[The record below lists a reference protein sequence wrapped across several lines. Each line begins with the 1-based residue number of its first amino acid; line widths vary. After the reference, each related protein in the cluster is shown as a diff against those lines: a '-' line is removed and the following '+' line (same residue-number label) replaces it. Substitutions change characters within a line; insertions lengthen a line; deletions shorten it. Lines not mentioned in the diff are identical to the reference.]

1 MACYLV
7 RYGAVPEVARF
18 VSDLSLSRGE
28 EVVVRS
34 PRGLLLGTVL
44 EREAGTR
51 TSGAEDLPTIERRAE
66 PDDRAAAA
74 RWQQACEQE
83 FEAWSARI
91 ADWNLSLELLDL
103 EWTLDRG
110 QLILYV
116 LTDRGPAATQLALHA
131 AAAGLGSIHVQPVQR
146 EGVLSTTGRSCGT
159 GGCGCARSATP
170 SSSASPAP
178 RLTGALDPSP

>member
-1 MACYLV
+1 M
-7 RYGAVPEVARF
+7 PEVARF

-34 PRGLLLGTVL
+34 PRGLLLGLVL
-44 EREAGTR
+44 ERESGVR
-51 TSGAEDLPTIERRAE
+51 TAGAEDLPIIERRAE
-66 PDDRAAAA
+66 PEDRAAAA
-74 RWQQACEQE
+74 RWQQACEQD

-103 EWTLDRG
+103 EWTLDRS

-116 LTDRGPAATQLALHA
+116 LTDRGPAATQLVLYA
-131 AAAGLGSIHVQPVQR
+131 AAAGLGAIHVQPVQR

-159 GGCGCARSATP
+159 GGCGCSRSAP
-170 SSSASPAP
+170 SSSSASPAP
-178 RLTGALDPSP
+178 RPTGALDPSR